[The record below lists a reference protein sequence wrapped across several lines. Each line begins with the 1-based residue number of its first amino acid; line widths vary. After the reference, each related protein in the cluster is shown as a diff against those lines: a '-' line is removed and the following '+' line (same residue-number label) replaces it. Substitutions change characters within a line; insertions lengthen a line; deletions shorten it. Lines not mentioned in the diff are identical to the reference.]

1 MINLDNICQ
10 SYLQG
15 QTSVKVLE
23 NLNFKVN
30 KGENVYIIGP
40 SGSGKSTLLNII
52 GLLESPTSG
61 LVEIFGENC
70 NALNLEEKVIFRKKK
85 IGFVF
90 QNNQLLEDFSVEEN
104 VAMPLILEGVSYN
117 KSIKI
122 ANELLESL
130 DIIERRRFKPAL
142 LSGGEQQRA
151 AIARAVIK
159 NPLILLADEPT
170 GSLDNQNSSIV
181 FNFIKNLSFE
191 RELTT
196 IIATHNINLINKLDK
211 CFVIDKGK
219 LFDFK
224 K

>member
-122 ANELLESL
+122 AYDLLESL
-130 DIIERRRFKPAL
+130 DIIERRKFKPAL

-181 FNFIKNLSFE
+181 FNFIKNLSLE
-191 RELTT
+191 RKLTT

-211 CFVIDKGK
+211 CFVIEKGK

>member
-85 IGFVF
+85 IGLVF

-122 ANELLESL
+122 ANDLLESL
-130 DIIERRRFKPAL
+130 DIIERRKFKPAL

-170 GSLDNQNSSIV
+170 GSLDNQNSFIV
-181 FNFIKNLSFE
+181 FNFIKNLSLE
-191 RELTT
+191 RKLTT

-211 CFVIDKGK
+211 CFVIEKGK

>member
-117 KSIKI
+117 KSIKT
-122 ANELLESL
+122 AYDLLESL
-130 DIIERRRFKPAL
+130 DIIERRKFKPAL

-181 FNFIKNLSFE
+181 FNFIKNLSLE
-191 RELTT
+191 RKLTT

-211 CFVIDKGK
+211 CFVIEKGK

>member
-90 QNNQLLEDFSVEEN
+90 QNNQLPLTDFLGQVL
-104 VAMPLILEGVSYN
+104 PL
-117 KSIKI
+117 
-122 ANELLESL
+122 
-130 DIIERRRFKPAL
+130 P
-142 LSGGEQQRA
+142 
-151 AIARAVIK
+151 
-159 NPLILLADEPT
+159 
-170 GSLDNQNSSIV
+170 
-181 FNFIKNLSFE
+181 NL
-191 RELTT
+191 
-196 IIATHNINLINKLDK
+196 
-211 CFVIDKGK
+211 
-219 LFDFK
+219 
-224 K
+224 

>member
-122 ANELLESL
+122 ANDLLESL
-130 DIIERRRFKPAL
+130 DIIERRKFKPAL

-181 FNFIKNLSFE
+181 FNFIKNLSLE
-191 RELTT
+191 RKLTT

-211 CFVIDKGK
+211 CFVIEKGK

>member
-1 MINLDNICQ
+1 LINLDNICQ

-122 ANELLESL
+122 ANDLLESL
-130 DIIERRRFKPAL
+130 DIIERRKFKPAL

-181 FNFIKNLSFE
+181 FNFIKNLSLE
-191 RELTT
+191 RKLTT

-211 CFVIDKGK
+211 CFVIEKGK